1 MKAIVAA
8 VVATIAL
15 AGCTERFAQEEKDV
29 AKPVNCATAEG
40 DIRVLE
46 SEKAHVAQEMA
57 SGVFSFVPAAIVYG
71 VVTGTEEERL
81 EIAGGEYNEK
91 IDAKIAE
98 IKAACGV

>member
-1 MKAIVAA
+1 MKTLLAA
-8 VVATIAL
+8 VVAIVAL

-29 AKPVNCATAEG
+29 AKPVSCATAEG

-98 IKAACGV
+98 IKATCGV

>member
-1 MKAIVAA
+1 MRSVLAALFAA
-8 VVATIAL
+8 VAL
-15 AGCTERFAQEEKDV
+15 TGCTERFAQEEKDV

-46 SEKAHVAQEMA
+46 SEKAHVGQEMA
-57 SGVFSFVPAAIVYG
+57 SGVFTFVPAAIVYG
-71 VVTGTEEERL
+71 VVTGTEGERL

-98 IKAACGV
+98 IEETCGL

>member
-1 MKAIVAA
+1 MKALLTA
-8 VVATIAL
+8 VVVTVAL
-15 AGCTERFAQEEKDV
+15 AGCTERFAKEEQDV

-81 EIAGGEYNEK
+81 EIAGGEYNER

-98 IKAACGV
+98 IKAACGA